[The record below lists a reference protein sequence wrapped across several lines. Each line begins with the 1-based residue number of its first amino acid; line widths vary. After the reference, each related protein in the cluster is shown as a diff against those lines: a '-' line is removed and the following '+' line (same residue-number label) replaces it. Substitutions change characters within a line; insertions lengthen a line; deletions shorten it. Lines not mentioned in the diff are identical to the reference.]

1 MPLRQGCGQM
11 LSVSRRTA
19 TFFNKETGLQPDL
32 VVVSPLRRAI
42 QSAMISFPTYTAQ
55 TSLLNT
61 PWICHPMCMEQ
72 ANGNKS
78 EFVSSTKVLNELFP
92 GVDYSL
98 FEKCLVDGNAQELNG
113 REKVS
118 LLESKLDLMGR
129 TDEFL
134 RWIKEREE
142 RVIVGKWGPILLMET
157 SNPVHGCSLNCLFL
171 LSSSST
177 QCQATQ
183 PGCILYVP
191 SHFNTNLKVRVLRCS
206 KKAR

>member
-1 MPLRQGCGQM
+1 M

-42 QSAMISFPTYTAQ
+42 QSAMISFPTYTAH

-78 EFVSSTKVLNELFP
+78 EFVSSSNELKELFP

-98 FEKCLVDGNAQELNG
+98 FEKSLVNGSVSELNG
-113 REKVS
+113 RERVS
-118 LLESKLDLMGR
+118 LLESKMDLMAR
-129 TDEFL
+129 TDEFV
-134 RWIKEREE
+134 RWIKERDE
-142 RVIVGKWGPILLMET
+142 RVVVGKLCTSPIINSIT
-157 SNPVHGCSLNCLFL
+157 AAV
-171 LSSSST
+171 
-177 QCQATQ
+177 
-183 PGCILYVP
+183 
-191 SHFNTNLKVRVLRCS
+191 
-206 KKAR
+206 

>member
-1 MPLRQGCGQM
+1 M

-78 EFVSSTKVLNELFP
+78 EFVSSSQELKELFP

-98 FEKCLVDGNAQELNG
+98 FERSIVHALNG

-129 TDEFL
+129 TNEFL
-134 RWIKEREE
+134 RWIKERDE
-142 RVIVGKWGPILLMET
+142 RVIVGKYCTFPVNI
-157 SNPVHGCSLNCLFL
+157 SNTVH
-171 LSSSST
+171 
-177 QCQATQ
+177 
-183 PGCILYVP
+183 
-191 SHFNTNLKVRVLRCS
+191 SH
-206 KKAR
+206 